1 MDAYRIRVSG
11 LQYKA
16 CGILWDKKVISADG
30 EAAQRGNWE
39 LDLIRFCPGH
49 RQPYAPP
56 PQAFILSKARRDFLA
71 LFR

>member
-16 CGILWDKKVISADG
+16 CGTLWDKKVVSADG

-39 LDLIRFCPGH
+39 PDLIRFMV
-49 RQPYAPP
+49 
-56 PQAFILSKARRDFLA
+56 
-71 LFR
+71 